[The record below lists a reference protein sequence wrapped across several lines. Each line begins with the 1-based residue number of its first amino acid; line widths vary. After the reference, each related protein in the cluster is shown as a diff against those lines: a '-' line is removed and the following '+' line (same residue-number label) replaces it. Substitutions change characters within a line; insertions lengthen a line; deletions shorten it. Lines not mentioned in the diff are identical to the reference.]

1 MGYIAI
7 IKMAKKEG
15 GEQMKEGKI
24 IAISNQKG
32 GTAKTTSTFSL
43 GVALAKKGQKVLLV
57 DADPQGD
64 LTTYMGWHNVDEI
77 PITLATLMQDSITDK
92 DVNPKEAIL
101 HHSEGVDL
109 IPSNL
114 ELSSLEVSL
123 VNAMSREYTMKN
135 VLNGLK
141 KDYDYV
147 LIDCMP
153 SLGMITINA
162 LACADKVIIP
172 VQPQYLVAKGMTQL
186 LSTIIKIRQQ
196 INPNLKIDG
205 IVLTIDDKRT
215 NLTKDIYNQLQE
227 NYGSAV
233 RIYDTQI
240 QRAIKVAESTAHG
253 KSIFTYDKSSKV
265 AEAYSSLAREVLID
279 GKERNKNANSKDK
292 VR

>member
-1 MGYIAI
+1 
-7 IKMAKKEG
+7 MAQCE
-15 GEQMKEGKI
+15 I

-32 GTAKTTSTFSL
+32 GVGKTTTTFNL
-43 GVALAKKGQKVLLV
+43 GAALASQGKKVLLI
-57 DADPQGD
+57 DADPQGN
-64 LTTYMGWHNVDEI
+64 LTTYMGWTEDEI
-77 PITLATLMQDSITDK
+77 PVTLNEVLLNTLSDKKTDFEK
-92 DVNPKEAIL
+92 CIK
-101 HHSEGVDL
+101 HHNENLDL
-109 IPSNL
+109 IPSDIQ
-114 ELSSLEVSL
+114 LSSIEMTL
-123 VNAMSREYTMKN
+123 VGTMSREYN
-135 VLNGLK
+135 LRHSIQSI
-141 KDYDYV
+141 KDQYDYI
-147 LIDCMP
+147 LIDTQP
-153 SLGMITINA
+153 SLGMLPINA

-172 VQPQYLVAKGMTQL
+172 VQPQYLAAKGMTQL

-205 IVLTIDDKRT
+205 IVLTIVDKRA

-240 QRAIKVAESTAHG
+240 PRAIKVAESTAHG

-265 AEAYSSLAREVLID
+265 AEAYSSLAKEVLID